1 MIHNEPG
8 IEHIFSE
15 LYFVP
20 QQIKGDYYKV
30 KALELLLYLDALQF
44 SDSKEDRPYFYKG
57 QVEKIKAI
65 HDLITANL
73 QEHYTMDELAERFQ
87 ISLTGMK
94 TCFKEI
100 YGDSMYS
107 YLRRYRM
114 NVAAT
119 MLRQDSKKGLRKL
132 PELWD
137 MKAPVNLQQ
146 LSGR

>member
-1 MIHNEPG
+1 MSQELN
-8 IEHIFSE
+8 IFFQSFT
-15 LYFVP
+15 LSRSRSKV
-20 QQIKGDYYKV
+20 DYYKV

-94 TCFKEI
+94 P
-100 YGDSMYS
+100 
-107 YLRRYRM
+107 
-114 NVAAT
+114 A
-119 MLRQDSKKGLRKL
+119 LRKYTEI
-132 PELWD
+132 PCIPIF
-137 MKAPVNLQQ
+137 AVI
-146 LSGR
+146 G